1 MQYTQIMQVM
11 NAVDL
16 HGYFDD
22 GDPVRVLRDIG
33 SAFLDAEFLF
43 LDPVFSKSD
52 EFVTNWFC

>member
-52 EFVTNWFC
+52 EFVTN